1 MKLGTATREY
11 IAYKQGIGMVF
22 QTEAVILRAF
32 TKRAGPCTPVRKI
45 TSDTVSRYLKGRGP
59 ITRSWHRRHDALS
72 GFWRFA
78 IQRGYSD
85 WSPVPPRRPKEP
97 APFVPHIYTHE
108 ELGRLLEGTTT
119 YQKKW
124 YKLEPGSLRAILLV
138 LYGAGLR
145 VSEAINLTCADVS
158 LSEAILTIRLTKF
171 YKTRHV
177 AINPQLCRVLADYDL
192 NRRTKGFRHDTS
204 EPFFTHKNGDPIKR
218 SAIEDA
224 FLRLR
229 QHVGVCRQNARY
241 QPRLH
246 DLRHSFAVHRVI
258 AWYRSGADV
267 QRLLPA
273 LATHLGHIDLAATQ
287 QYLTMT
293 PELLAEASL
302 RFEGYAEE
310 VLHA

>member
-1 MKLGTATREY
+1 MKLGSATREY
-11 IAYKQGIGMVF
+11 VAYKKGIGMVF
-22 QTEAVILRAF
+22 GTETAILRAF
-32 TKRAGPCTPVRKI
+32 ARRVGLRTTVRKI
-45 TSDTVSRYLKGRGP
+45 TSDTVSRYLNGRGP
-59 ITRSWHRRHDALS
+59 ITRFWHRKHDALS

-78 IQRGYSD
+78 IQRGYTD

-97 APFVPHIYTHE
+97 TPFVPHIYTQE
-108 ELGRLLEGTTT
+108 ELRRLLDGTTT

-124 YKLEPGSLRAILLV
+124 CKLEPVSLRAILLL

-145 VSEAINLTCADVS
+145 VSEAINLSCADVN
-158 LSEAILTIRLTKF
+158 LSEAMLTIRLTKF
-171 YKTRHV
+171 YKMRHV
-177 AINPQLCRVLADYDL
+177 AINSQLHRVLSDYDM
-192 NRRTKGFRHDTS
+192 NRRTKGSHRDPA
-204 EPFFTHKNGDPIKR
+204 EPFFAYKNGDPVKR
-218 SAIEDA
+218 SGIEDA
-224 FLRLR
+224 FMRLR
-229 QHVGVCRQNARY
+229 QHVGVSRQNARY

-258 AWYRSGADV
+258 TWYRTGADV

-273 LATHLGHIDLAATQ
+273 LATHLGHIDLDATKH
-287 QYLTMT
+287 YLTMT

>member
-1 MKLGTATREY
+1 MKLGSATREY
-11 IAYKQGIGMVF
+11 VIYKQSIGMVF

-32 TKRAGPCTPVRKI
+32 TKRTGLCAPVRKI
-45 TSDTVSRYLKGRGP
+45 TSDTVMRYLNGRGP
-59 ITRSWHRRHDALS
+59 ITRFWHRKHDALS

-78 IQRGYSD
+78 IQHGYTD

-97 APFVPHIYTHE
+97 MPFAPHIYTQE
-108 ELGRLLEGTTT
+108 ELRRLLSGTAT

-124 YKLEPGSLRAILLV
+124 CKLEPVTFRVILLL

-145 VSEAINLTCADVS
+145 VSEPINLTCGDVN
-158 LSEAILTIRLTKF
+158 LSDAMLTIRLTKF

-177 AINPQLCRVLADYDL
+177 AINPQLRRVLEDYDL
-192 NRRTKGFRHDTS
+192 NRRTKGFRRDTS

-224 FLRLR
+224 FGRLR

-267 QRLLPA
+267 QRLLLA
-273 LATHLGHIDLAATQ
+273 LATHLGHVDLTATQ